1 MKPKLISEAMMA
13 AKDEIEKAEK
23 DHESYLNQMI
33 NRPTSFEEAEI
44 ASYIISKKRGKNEKI
59 ER

>member
-23 DHESYLNQMI
+23 DYESYLKQMI

-44 ASYIISKKRGKNEKI
+44 ASYIISKKRGKNEKN

>member
-23 DHESYLNQMI
+23 DYESYLNQMI

-44 ASYIISKKRGKNEKI
+44 ASYIISKKKGKNE
-59 ER
+59 

>member
-23 DHESYLNQMI
+23 DLESYLNQMI

-44 ASYIISKKRGKNEKI
+44 ASYIISKKRGKNEKN